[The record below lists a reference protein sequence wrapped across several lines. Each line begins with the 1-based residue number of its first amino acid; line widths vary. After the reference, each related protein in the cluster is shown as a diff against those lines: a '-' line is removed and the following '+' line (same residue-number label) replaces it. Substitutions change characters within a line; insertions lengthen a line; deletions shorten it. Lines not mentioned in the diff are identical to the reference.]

1 MSNGDSAG
9 LTSGLSDLPKKLVA
23 RPRETAGAATARA
36 FEFQKHHAMSLMLK
50 AHLNGLAYTAYFD
63 HHDDLI
69 FIEHGETDAVSF
81 YQVKSR
87 TEGAWTPK
95 KLSSRPTKG
104 DPPKSIVGK
113 AYYNVD
119 RFGAGITRAAI
130 VSNQMLKAKHADGS
144 PTSMNDG
151 EIILG
156 ELAEADWTVFSG
168 ALSADFTAP
177 DDLAS
182 KSLLTFERI
191 PLDLFSF
198 QLTLRG
204 EVTEFT
210 DKLGLTQA
218 PISLPFYD
226 ALLSEI
232 SRCTGDTMKAKS
244 LADLKTRK
252 AIDRA
257 QIETLVAR
265 VQARQATPLEWWDQ
279 LSGDFDKAK
288 MGATERQRLK
298 VRCVA
303 YWRACKSGNHAA
315 LALSTAASAAIVDN
329 PAYQDGPIMT
339 CVVGLTLTGT
349 FPVLAGE
356 PYDLTAALVVE
367 LMEHAS
373 VI

>member
-1 MSNGDSAG
+1 MSNGDPAS
-9 LTSGLSDLPKKLVA
+9 LVSGLSELSKKLVA

-50 AHLNGLAYTAYFD
+50 AHLKGLAYTAYFD

-95 KLSSRPTKG
+95 KLSSRPAKG
-104 DPPKSIVGK
+104 DPPKSIIGK
-113 AYYNVD
+113 SYYNID
-119 RFGAGITRAAI
+119 RFGSGITRAAI

-151 EIILG
+151 ETILG
-156 ELAEADWTVFSG
+156 DLAKADWTIFSG
-168 ALSADFTAP
+168 ALAADFKAP
-177 DDLAS
+177 DEVAS

-232 SRCTGDTMKAKS
+232 SRCTGDTIKAKS
-244 LADLKTRK
+244 LADLKMRK

-265 VQARQATPLEWWDQ
+265 VQARHATPLEWWDQ
-279 LSGDFDKAK
+279 LSSDFDQAK
-288 MGATERQRLK
+288 MGATDRQRLK
-298 VRCVA
+298 VKCVA
-303 YWRACKSGNHAA
+303 YWRARKSGNHAA
-315 LALSTAASAAIVDN
+315 LALSTAASATIVDN
-329 PAYQDGPIMT
+329 PGFQNGPIIT
-339 CVVGLTLTGT
+339 CVTGLTLTGT
-349 FPVLAGE
+349 FPVPAGE